1 MKLLL
6 KTVALLIIL
15 SWTSTADAYVGPGAG
30 FALLGSFFVIFATMI
45 LAGVSLL
52 ILPFRTLWRMLRQ
65 RSKAKA
71 LAPRVI
77 VVGFDGQDARMTEK
91 LMEEGRLPNFSR
103 LAQRGCYSKLQ
114 TTYPSITPVAWS
126 TFATGVNP
134 GKHNIFDFLDRDPR
148 TYLPRLSSAH
158 IGSVERF
165 FNIGKFKIPL
175 GKPEIRLLRKSK
187 AFWKV
192 LGEHHI
198 WSTILRV
205 PITFPPEKFY
215 GAQMGAMCIPDLLGT
230 QGTFLLFST
239 RENSEVFQEGGIRL
253 GLKGGGNQF
262 NGNIQGPENILVKGD
277 PPMEIPFA
285 LSLNREKKIG
295 ELKIGDDVHRLELGL
310 LSDYVKL
317 EFPVIP
323 GMKVA
328 GLSRL
333 MLIEMDD
340 EVSLYF
346 SPINIEPEKPAM
358 PISHPSY
365 YSTYLEKK
373 IGEFSTLGLAED
385 TWALNEKIT
394 DDRAFWTQTQD
405 VEKEREKMFFTA
417 LDKLRRGCLVTVFD
431 ATDRV
436 QHMYWRY
443 SETGHPATPDGSEDS
458 RYKDAIAEHYTYNDA
473 LLGRVMEKLHEDDV
487 LLVLSDHGFS
497 SFRRGVNINAWLM
510 KEGYLYLKDGADG
523 STEWLQDVDWSRT
536 RAYAVGLVGLFL
548 NVKGREEQGIV
559 EPGEEV
565 DQLKKELID
574 KLSGLRDEEK
584 DEVGINEAFDTD
596 LIYRGPYKGNAP
608 DLLLGYNHGYR
619 ISWDCASGKVEG
631 LIFEDNTKAWSG
643 DHIIDPRL
651 VPGIFLCS
659 DPIDKKNPHIVDLA
673 PTILN
678 LFGLEKAP
686 HMEGSSL
693 INPASFRQSEA

>member
-1 MKLLL
+1 MKLFL
-6 KTVALLIIL
+6 KTTVLLL
-15 SWTSTADAYVGPGAG
+15 VLMWAASAEAYVGPGAG

-52 ILPFRTLWRMLRQ
+52 ILPFRTLWRMLRR

-71 LAPRVI
+71 LAKRVI

-91 LMEEGRLPNFSR
+91 LMAEGKMPNFSR
-103 LAQRGCYSKLQ
+103 LAERGCYSKLQ

-165 FNIGKFKIPL
+165 FKIGKFKIPMS
-175 GKPEIRLLRKSK
+175 KPEIRLLRKSK

-230 QGTFLLFST
+230 QGTFMLFST
-239 RENSEVFQEGGIRL
+239 RQSDESFQEGGMRL
-253 GLKGGGNQF
+253 PLEGEGDHYRGKIL
-262 NGNIQGPENILVKGD
+262 GPENILIKGD
-277 PPMEIPFA
+277 PPMEIPFE
-285 LSLNREKKIG
+285 LKLDRERKKA
-295 ELKIGDDVHRLELGL
+295 ELKIGGDVFPLEQGT
-310 LSDYVKL
+310 LSDYLKL
-317 EFPVIP
+317 EFSVVP

-333 MLIEMDD
+333 MLTEMEK

-365 YSTYLEKK
+365 YSTYLEKR
-373 IGEFSTLGLAED
+373 IGEFATLGLAED

-405 VEKEREKMFFTA
+405 VEQEREEMFFTA
-417 LDKLRRGCLVTVFD
+417 LDKLRSGCLVTVFD

-443 SETGHPATPDGSEDS
+443 AEEGHPAAPEGAEDP
-458 RYKDAIAEHYTYNDA
+458 RFEDAIREHYEKNDA
-473 LLGRVMEKLHEDDV
+473 LIGRVMDRLREDDV
-487 LLVLSDHGFS
+487 LIVLSDHGFS
-497 SFRRGVNINAWLM
+497 SFRRGVNINAWLL
-510 KEGYLYLKDGADG
+510 KEGYLHLKEGTDG
-523 STEWLQDVDWSRT
+523 STEWLQDVDWSKT

-548 NVKGREEQGIV
+548 NIRGREEHGIV
-559 EPGEEV
+559 EAGEEV
-565 DQLKKELID
+565 EALKKELIE
-574 KLSGLRDEEK
+574 KLSGLRDDEK

-596 LIYRGPYKGNAP
+596 LTYRGPYKGNAP

-619 ISWDCASGKVEG
+619 ISWDCASGKVAG
-631 LIFEDNTKAWSG
+631 KIFEDNTKAWSG

-659 DPIDKKNPHIVDLA
+659 DPVDVENPHIVDLA

-686 HMEGSSL
+686 HMEGRGL
-693 INPASFRQSEA
+693 IHPASFRRAGA